1 MQKFSKTHNSK
12 FLFMAYLFREME
24 LEIRDQMYPECVWI
38 RDNFCNQSR
47 KREGAK
53 KPEFEVKILNFAVEK
68 KMVIVFNWFKLMK
81 ELVFNI
87 ISSEF
92 GKSKMIQNY
101 RRPEK
106 FSVS

>member
-1 MQKFSKTHNSK
+1 
-12 FLFMAYLFREME
+12 
-24 LEIRDQMYPECVWI
+24 
-38 RDNFCNQSR
+38 
-47 KREGAK
+47 
-53 KPEFEVKILNFAVEK
+53 VKILNFAVEK

-106 FSVS
+106 FSAS